1 MSDTPHSTSPKWSST
16 AKLVAALTFVAA
28 SLTILINFRSFVGPL
43 LLSFIIAYLL
53 HPAIEWISARLKL
66 PWRLTVNLVYII
78 FIIVLVGLMIWGG
91 IALVEQIQSLIGFLQ
106 NAINDLPD
114 LITTLTARPLVI
126 GPFEI
131 GLGQLDLASLSD
143 QILRAVEPLLSQV
156 GTLVGTIATSAV
168 STIGWIFFVVLIA
181 YFILGETG
189 GVPGQLINFQ
199 VPSYREDINRIG
211 KELSRIW
218 NAFLRGQLTIVSLE
232 IVAIMFI
239 LGVLG
244 VHYYFGLALLAGLA
258 RFVPFV
264 GPAIAWATYGL
275 VAYFQ
280 GTTFFGMDPMYYV
293 ILVVVSCW
301 LTDMIMDNFVSPRL
315 MANALRVHPAA
326 VLVAAL
332 IAASWL
338 GVIGVILAAPVLASL
353 KLFTNY
359 AFSKFFDQDPWLAI
373 QSNSAKEMVG
383 FRERSKILY
392 QALRKKLEKK

>member
-1 MSDTPHSTSPKWSST
+1 MTDTPRPSSPKWSST

-53 HPAIEWISARLKL
+53 HPAIEWISAHLKL
-66 PWRLTVNLVYII
+66 PWRLTVNLVYFI
-78 FIIVLVGLMIWGG
+78 FIIVLIGLMIWGG

-114 LITTLTARPLVI
+114 LITTLTSKPFVI

-143 QILRAVEPLLSQV
+143 QILRAVEPLLSRV

-189 GVPGQLINFQ
+189 GVAGQLINLQ
-199 VPSYREDINRIG
+199 VPTYREDISRLG

-232 IVAIMFI
+232 VVAIMFI

-301 LTDMIMDNFVSPRL
+301 LTDMVMDNFVSPRL

-373 QSNSAKEMVG
+373 QSSEAKDTPG
-383 FRERSKILY
+383 FRERLKMFY
-392 QALRKKLEKK
+392 QVARRRLEKK